1 MFVLDRTLN
10 TSHILSANKNSQSAF
25 WEDTYTQEFDTGAE
39 SFEFS
44 CYTHESIKE
53 GNYVAFFYNNQYKM
67 FQIIEVQEVHKKGR
81 LVSECY
87 CEIASLQLLNNYVKP
102 FSGDM
107 NCIQFFQHIL
117 HGTEWHIGKYST
129 SLENVVYTVNEKNIE
144 SVWSLIED
152 YKDIYG
158 CEINVRVTY
167 DNGYVTGQYIDIYA
181 EGGLGSS
188 TFKRFEYGVNVTGIT
203 KTKDLYD
210 WCTGI
215 ILDVDCDV
223 SDTVIEERDGYG
235 FTKGAGDVILDDN
248 ANRMYNAGR
257 THVIGVYQGKET
269 EPVEACINAWKELQ
283 KRKEPKFDYKVT
295 TALKD
300 EEYEDIHLGDTVYV
314 VDHSYTPPLLLEA
327 RVGKLELSFTDRT
340 QNSCTLTNYKEIKS
354 KLLDADYIKL
364 TGTITDVVNAFF
376 PITSEGIADGAR
388 VDGKIETTYF
398 QQITADIVSAGVGAF
413 ENLYAQGLTVINA
426 DIERLNVISGEITSL
441 KSQLADIDT
450 LINGHLTSDNIQ
462 SLILTSDKVTVADAF
477 IKDAMI
483 DSVTANKI
491 TSGSINTNNVYI
503 SSEDGSMII
512 NGSLQQ
518 FKDKDGNVRIQIGK
532 DAQDNFTFSLF
543 DEDGQGVLINE
554 KGITENA
561 IADGL
566 IVNDMVAEDAGIA
579 GSKLDIDS
587 VVTEIN
593 EGTTTIKGTKV
604 VVDDNNQTLD
614 MAFSS
619 LKSRVESFAGVE
631 DTNLLKNTAFE
642 EGMDYWIPTN
652 ALWTIIND
660 DSDSPLPWMTAR
672 RLKLNSFTHYGDVI
686 QKVDLNH
693 GATYTVSYW
702 IKGYAGGRIV
712 FAVLCYDDNG
722 ISYEK
727 GRESIDM
734 TGEYQ
739 KVEITFTSSTTY
751 TKHGIRFAFTYDTAS
766 YTGACEVY
774 MGMAKLEEGSV
785 ATDWVAPST
794 SLIEMVQ
801 SNTTAINVQQ
811 GQIDTL
817 ISNTTITKE
826 NGEVVQLKDEYNST
840 KDTVDSHATKIGSL
854 ETTVNT
860 VSSKQASMELDLN
873 GFRTEVS
880 STYATKEEV
889 EKVNYNLLS
898 NGKFENCYIN
908 TEDMIPSWICEK
920 PYLFVCMPQEES
932 YCGCLELR
940 NDSDTTKVVKQK
952 VVLELEKT
960 YTLTFKSSWQQNVNG
975 GVQACIDFYND
986 NGDHIAS
993 LTIPVANNEFELQT
1007 FTFQTPVLDN
1017 YSYSEVNFL
1026 IGDTAESGGSYT
1038 SARIGEVKLEE
1049 GDTYTG
1055 WRGSRRDEGIV
1066 INGEN
1071 LIKNGDF
1078 SSYTLPRTID
1088 GWIMG
1093 GDGYIWDLNGQDGYN
1108 KEGCIYFAHSV
1119 IEDVYSG
1126 FYQPIHNLKKRTEY
1140 TLTFFIDWEYNVR
1153 EFYVDLVFYDIN
1165 GNRII
1170 TIDLKPSHAGTWS
1183 YTFVTPD
1190 IDING
1195 MNIGFC
1201 HRGIKEDTGGG
1212 FLGIAGNVK
1221 LTETEKVAIDD
1232 LGPQLSEY
1240 TTKTEFQQTNEDFI
1254 FKIQQS
1260 GGGNLLKN
1268 TKWKNGTYG
1277 WEHHCWD
1284 TSGTTD
1290 RYTDVLAPST
1300 TIDWRHGRDNILQF
1314 RAYPKSAGSYIRCT
1328 LRAQQWVPVEP
1339 NATYS
1344 MSFYYRQHRCAD
1356 NFWEIQGMTAD
1367 GSTRIIYGFD
1377 FENQP
1382 GGDAYG
1388 RDYSSWYWANK
1399 SFVIPSDIVSIMFW
1413 VVIVKHNSSASNLSS
1428 FVWLGEPCLVEGST
1442 PMEWCPHESEI
1453 YDGIVKID
1461 SQGLTVQHANNKSV
1475 LDSEALKF
1483 YEGNELYSKVDGGL
1497 FKVMEPGDSSV
1508 TVGSMGRFKWVNS
1521 GTCCTCIAAGPGHA
1535 VSMGSVRTSGEAA
1548 ICNIVDSSQG
1558 GYLTGSNYYYD
1569 QGLSILNACCEL
1581 LNFKG
1586 DSSQPFSSQ
1595 VESNVGSMSLW
1606 STIST
1611 NSEGSNCHMG
1621 CIYGRDTLQFG
1632 IAYGPLKCAMEICE
1646 VANASNNSRIHMYGH
1661 LNMHGYTIS
1670 NADWSNPVSA
1680 SSEYTSRLL
1689 REGSIEHMNYG
1700 TLSYY
1705 DGELRWCW
1713 REPVFTYAEA
1723 DIDPVT
1729 DEWVYT
1735 GRNICYV
1742 ELPIFMAESIEA
1754 DYHISV
1760 GKIGWGDYRILEK
1773 NQYYFILES
1782 QEEDF
1787 AFTFEVVA
1795 KLVDGQTLDNNVSIA
1810 SMSTTANPAISVE
1823 PPTTEEIILPGSE
1836 YIWESPVVEEVDNI
1850 QENINTGEE

>member
-144 SVWSLIED
+144 SVWALIED

-167 DNGYVTGQYIDIYA
+167 DNGHVTGQYIDIYA

-188 TFKRFEYGVNVTGIT
+188 TLKRFEYGRNVTGIT

-223 SDTVIEERDGYG
+223 SNTIIEERDGYG

-364 TGTITDVVNAFF
+364 TGTISDVVNAFF
-376 PITSEGIADGAR
+376 PITSEGIADGAI

-398 QQITADIVSAGVGAF
+398 QQITADIVSAGIGAF
-413 ENLYAQGLTVINA
+413 ENLYAQGMTVINA
-426 DIERLNVISGEITSL
+426 DIENLKATSADITDL
-441 KSQLADIDT
+441 KAQVAEIDT

-462 SLILTSDKVTVADAF
+462 SLILTSDKVTVEDAF

-483 DSVTANKI
+483 DSITANKI

-512 NGSLQQ
+512 NGNLQQ
-518 FKDKDGNVRIQIGK
+518 FKDKYGNVRIQIGK
-532 DAQDNFTFSLF
+532 DSQGDFTFSLF
-543 DEDGQGVLINE
+543 DEFGTGVLIDE

-642 EGMDYWIPTN
+642 DGMDYWIPNN

-672 RLKLNSFTHYGDVI
+672 RLKLKAFIHYGDVI
-686 QKVDLNH
+686 QKVDLVH
-693 GATYTVSYW
+693 GTTYTVSYW
-702 IKGYAGGRIV
+702 IKGDVGGTIV
-712 FAVLCYDDNG
+712 LAVLCYDDNG

-727 GRESIDM
+727 GRETIAM

-739 KVEITFTSSTTY
+739 KIEVTFTSSNKY

-785 ATDWVAPST
+785 ATDWVAPSM
-794 SLIEMVQ
+794 SLVEMVQ
-801 SNTTAINVQQ
+801 ANTTAINVQQ

-840 KDTVDSHATKIGSL
+840 KDTVDSHTTKIGSL
-854 ETTVNT
+854 ETTIDS
-860 VSSKQASMELDLN
+860 VSSKQASMELDLD

-880 STYATKEEV
+880 NTYVTKEELDLT
-889 EKVNYNLLS
+889 NYNLIN
-898 NGKFENCYIN
+898 NGKFENCYAG
-908 TEDMIPSWICEK
+908 TYDMIPSWECDDELQVYDIPSNSSRGWIK
-920 PYLFVCMPQEES
+920 LFNRTSELGLTKSIQQRVN
-932 YCGCLELR
+932 LE
-940 NDSDTTKVVKQK
+940 DG
-952 VVLELEKT
+952 EI
-960 YTLTFKSSWQQNVNG
+960 YTLTFKAGWQENVNG
-975 GVQACIDFYND
+975 GVMCYIGYYDSSD
-986 NGDHIAS
+986 SRIH
-993 LTIPVANNEFELQT
+993 TISVPIENQMNSADELQT
-1007 FTFQTPVLDN
+1007 FTFTTPINLNYEYIVLK
-1017 YSYSEVNFL
+1017 FR
-1026 IGDTAESGGSYT
+1026 IGDTVNSGGNYIYAS
-1038 SARIGEVKLEE
+1038 IGDVKLEK

-1055 WRGSRRDEGIV
+1055 WRGSKKDEAIIIEGQ
-1066 INGEN
+1066 N
-1071 LIKNGDF
+1071 LVQNGDF
-1078 SSYTLPRTID
+1078 SSFTLPRTID
-1088 GWIMG
+1088 GWKIG
-1093 GDGYIWDLNGQDGYN
+1093 GDGVIWDLTGQEPYN
-1108 KEGCIYFAHSV
+1108 KEGCIYFAH
-1119 IEDVYSG
+1119 IGINDVYSG
-1126 FYQPIHNLKKRTEY
+1126 FYQNVRNLKRRTEY
-1140 TLTFFIDWEYNVR
+1140 TLTFYIDWEFNVYN
-1153 EFYVDLVFYDIN
+1153 FYADLAFIGRD
-1165 GNRII
+1165 GNVLF
-1170 TIDLKPSHAGTWS
+1170 TIDLKPPHAGTWS

-1190 IDING
+1190 IDFG
-1195 MNIGFC
+1195 HMNVGFC
-1201 HRGIKEDTGGG
+1201 HRGIKELTGNGI
-1212 FLGIAGNVK
+1212 LGIAGNVK
-1221 LTETEKVAIDD
+1221 LTENVTVED
-1232 LGPQLSEY
+1232 LSTVLSNY
-1240 TTKTEFQQTNEDFI
+1240 TTKTEFEQTNEDFT

-1260 GGGNLLKN
+1260 GGYNLLKN
-1268 TKWKNGTYG
+1268 SAFTNGTEY
-1277 WEHHCWD
+1277 WTKLCWD
-1284 TSGTTD
+1284 GTHTASNNLHVMEAYRTWNNNHFAGLEYLATVSQPQGFIRGGFDSSYVYNLEPGAKYSFSCYASCGRVDELVIELCGTD
-1290 RYTDVLAPST
+1290 WNSQYQNWGVL
-1300 TIDWRHGRDNILQF
+1300 WRGAVGANTREGINYEGWTKIEF
-1314 RAYPKSAGSYIRCT
+1314 TFTA
-1328 LRAQQWVPVEP
+1328 P
-1339 NATYS
+1339 NAYCI
-1344 MSFYYRQHRCAD
+1344 FLR
-1356 NFWEIQGMTAD
+1356 FWGNNHTE
-1367 GSTRIIYGFD
+1367 
-1377 FENQP
+1377 
-1382 GGDAYG
+1382 GDLAT
-1388 RDYSSWYWANK
+1388 SLMISQ
-1399 SFVIPSDIVSIMFW
+1399 
-1413 VVIVKHNSSASNLSS
+1413 
-1428 FVWLGEPCLVEGST
+1428 PCLVRGSI
-1442 PMEWCPHESEI
+1442 PLDWSPHPSEI

-1461 SQGLTVQHANNKSV
+1461 SRGLTVQQGNNKSV
-1475 LDSEALKF
+1475 LDSEALNF
-1483 YEGNELYSKVDGGL
+1483 YAGDVRYSRVRGGKIEFTNSDGSVIGDLGKSTWVDTNIGLSSVNARYGHSSALGAQYGSSEAYTAPLIVCSKDGKLTNNGGHYFQGLNLSSPKVSGALTIRGSAHDTVELELQGMMIYANYGNGYRVGNIFGNEELHLGTQYGLENWDGLIIKENG
-1497 FKVMEPGDSSV
+1497 
-1508 TVGSMGRFKWVNS
+1508 
-1521 GTCCTCIAAGPGHA
+1521 A
-1535 VSMGSVRTSGEAA
+1535 
-1548 ICNIVDSSQG
+1548 
-1558 GYLTGSNYYYD
+1558 
-1569 QGLSILNACCEL
+1569 
-1581 LNFKG
+1581 
-1586 DSSQPFSSQ
+1586 
-1595 VESNVGSMSLW
+1595 
-1606 STIST
+1606 
-1611 NSEGSNCHMG
+1611 
-1621 CIYGRDTLQFG
+1621 
-1632 IAYGPLKCAMEICE
+1632 
-1646 VANASNNSRIHMYGH
+1646 NNSKNELHAYGH
-1661 LNMHGYTIS
+1661 LNMHNYNIGY
-1670 NADWSNPVSA
+1670 AGWVNPVSA
-1680 SSEYTSRLL
+1680 TTTYTTRLL
-1689 REGSIEHMNYG
+1689 NEGSIENMTYG
-1700 TLSYY
+1700 GNTFTE
-1705 DGELRWCW
+1705 GELRYVH
-1713 REPVFTYAEA
+1713 RETCHTVEEWDYN
-1723 DIDPVT
+1723 
-1729 DEWVYT
+1729 DEGVWSPLGVYY
-1735 GRNICYV
+1735 CYC
-1742 ELPIFMAESIEA
+1742 ELPIFMAENIEL
-1754 DYHISV
+1754 DYHVNI
-1760 GKIGWGDYRILEK
+1760 GKIGWGDYRVIEK
-1773 NQYYFILES
+1773 NPYLFIVES
-1782 QEEDF
+1782 QEEGF
-1787 AFTFEVVA
+1787 AFTWEVVA
-1795 KLVDGQTLDNNVSIA
+1795 KQVEKAKNNAVVANNYVDTGRNQVIPTEDSDFTYELDK
-1810 SMSTTANPAISVE
+1810 
-1823 PPTTEEIILPGSE
+1823 EELI
-1836 YIWESPVVEEVDNI
+1836 EEEEEL
-1850 QENINTGEE
+1850 QENINIGEE

>member
-44 CYTHESIKE
+44 CYAHESIKE

-67 FQIIEVQEVHKKGR
+67 FQIIEVQEVHKKGK

-167 DNGYVTGQYIDIYA
+167 DNGHVTGQYIDIYA

-188 TFKRFEYGVNVTGIT
+188 TLKRFEYGRNVTGIT

-215 ILDVDCDV
+215 ILDVECDV
-223 SDTVIEERDGYG
+223 SNTVIQERDGYG

-257 THVIGVYQGKET
+257 THVIGVYQGNET

-300 EEYEDIHLGDTVYV
+300 DEYEDIHLGDTVYV

-364 TGTITDVVNAFF
+364 TGTISDVVNAFF
-376 PITSEGIADGAR
+376 PITSEGIADGAI

-398 QQITADIVSAGVGAF
+398 QQITADIVSAGIGAF
-413 ENLYAQGLTVINA
+413 ENLYTQNMTVINA
-426 DIERLNVISGEITSL
+426 DIESLRAETAEIIQL
-441 KSQLADIDT
+441 KSQLAEIDT

-462 SLILTSDKVTVADAF
+462 SLILTADKVTVEDAF

-483 DSVTANKI
+483 DSVTADKI

-532 DAQDNFTFSLF
+532 DAQGDFTFSLF
-543 DEDGQGVLINE
+543 DENGTGVLIDE

-566 IVNDMVAEDAGIA
+566 IVDDMVAENAGIA

-604 VVDDNNQTLD
+604 ILDDTNQTLD
-614 MAFSS
+614 VAFNV
-619 LKSRVESFAGVE
+619 L
-631 DTNLLKNTAFE
+631 NT
-642 EGMDYWIPTN
+642 
-652 ALWTIIND
+652 
-660 DSDSPLPWMTAR
+660 
-672 RLKLNSFTHYGDVI
+672 
-686 QKVDLNH
+686 KVD
-693 GATYTVSYW
+693 
-702 IKGYAGGRIV
+702 
-712 FAVLCYDDNG
+712 D
-722 ISYEK
+722 
-727 GRESIDM
+727 
-734 TGEYQ
+734 
-739 KVEITFTSSTTY
+739 VEE
-751 TKHGIRFAFTYDTAS
+751 
-766 YTGACEVY
+766 EV
-774 MGMAKLEEGSV
+774 
-785 ATDWVAPST
+785 T
-794 SLIEMVQ
+794 

-840 KDTVDSHATKIGSL
+840 KDTVDSHTTKIGSL

-860 VSSKQASMELDLN
+860 VSSKQSSMELDLD

-880 STYATKEEV
+880 NTYATKEEV
-889 EKVNYNLLS
+889 GTINYNLLS
-898 NGKFENCYIN
+898 NGKFENCYKE

-920 PYLFVCMPQEES
+920 PMKVYEPQEVSEF
-932 YCGCLELR
+932 GCLALY
-940 NDSDTTKVVKQK
+940 NNSDTTKEIKQK
-952 VVLELEKT
+952 VVLELGKT
-960 YTLTFKSSWQQNVNG
+960 YTLSFKASWQQNVNG
-975 GVQACIDFYND
+975 GVQVYVDYYND
-986 NGDHIAS
+986 NAKFNDNVYHIAR
-993 LTIPVANNEFELQT
+993 LVVPVENNEFELQT
-1007 FTFQTPVLDN
+1007 FTFKAHFFND
-1017 YSYSEVNFL
+1017 YSYSEVKFI
-1026 IGDTAESGGSYT
+1026 IGDTAESNGEYT
-1038 SARIGEVKLEE
+1038 CARIGEIKLEE

-1055 WRGSRRDEGIV
+1055 WRGSRRDEGVV
-1066 INGEN
+1066 INGQN
-1071 LIKNGDF
+1071 LITNGDF
-1078 SSYTLPRTID
+1078 SSFSLPKTID
-1088 GWIMG
+1088 GWKVN
-1093 GDGYIWDLNGQDGYN
+1093 GDGWIWDLNGQEGYN
-1108 KEGCIYFAHSV
+1108 KTGCIYFAHTSPND
-1119 IEDVYSG
+1119 EYSG
-1126 FYQPIHNLKKRTEY
+1126 FYQRVYNLKRRTEY
-1140 TLTFFIDWEYNVR
+1140 TLTFYIGWEGNVR
-1153 EFYVDLVFYDIN
+1153 DFYVDLVFCDIN
-1165 GNRII
+1165 GGKVVDPPVDFR
-1170 TIDLKPSHAGTWS
+1170 PSKTGTYS

-1190 IDING
+1190 IDFHG
-1195 MNIGFC
+1195 MNVGFC
-1201 HRGIKEDTGGG
+1201 HRGEIEDLDAGL
-1212 FLGIAGNVK
+1212 LGIAGNVE
-1221 LTETEKVAIDD
+1221 LVERTYTENLSSTD
-1232 LGPQLSEY
+1232 LGY
-1240 TTKTEFQQTNEDFI
+1240 VTKTEFEQTNEDFT
-1254 FKIQQS
+1254 FKIQQA
-1260 GGGNLLKN
+1260 GGYNLIKN
-1268 TKWKNGTYG
+1268 
-1277 WEHHCWD
+1277 
-1284 TSGTTD
+1284 S
-1290 RYTDVLAPST
+1290 
-1300 TIDWRHGRDNILQF
+1300 
-1314 RAYPKSAGSYIRCT
+1314 
-1328 LRAQQWVPVEP
+1328 
-1339 NATYS
+1339 
-1344 MSFYYRQHRCAD
+1344 
-1356 NFWEIQGMTAD
+1356 TAD
-1367 GSTRIIYGFD
+1367 GGSAGWVCSYTANQCFMLIANNSNPKIAPNGNMFGYLNLSTTTEKYSYSPRFSLKPNTTYTFSAWIQTQKNVSSLDMFILGSESLEGTSSDQTSFDSKHIYHPVNGY
-1377 FENQP
+1377 NT
-1382 GGDAYG
+1382 GGNWQYVTKTFTTKDGIKSGYVRVDHNGLAISTDSYVNI
-1388 RDYSSWYWANK
+1388 YWA
-1399 SFVIPSDIVSIMFW
+1399 SLM
-1413 VVIVKHNSSASNLSS
+1413 LT
-1428 FVWLGEPCLVEGST
+1428 EGSIAL
-1442 PMEWCPHESEI
+1442 PWSPHPSEM

-1461 SQGLTVQHANNKSV
+1461 KRGLTVQHGNNKSV

-1497 FKVMEPGDSSV
+1497 FKVMKPGNSSV
-1508 TVGSMGRFKWVNS
+1508 TVGSMGRFKWTYS
-1521 GTCCTCIAAGPGHA
+1521 DTCCTCVGAGLGHD
-1535 VSMGSVRTSGEAA
+1535 VSLGSIRESGGAT
-1548 ICNIVDSSQG
+1548 ICSLTDCSQG
-1558 GYLTGSNYYYD
+1558 GFLTGSDWYYD
-1569 QGLSILNACCEL
+1569 QGLNITKAQCGALH
-1581 LNFKG
+1581 FKG
-1586 DSSQPFSSQ
+1586 DKSATADSQ
-1595 VESNVGSMSLW
+1595 VESSVNALSIWAGRPSHA
-1606 STIST
+1606 
-1611 NSEGSNCHMG
+1611 NSQGDTYSRTG
-1621 CIYGRDTLQFG
+1621 YIYSRDTLQFG
-1632 IAYGPLKCAMEICE
+1632 IAYGPLKVGMEMCE
-1646 VANASNNSRIHMYGH
+1646 MSNTSNNVGMHMYGP
-1661 LNMHGYTIS
+1661 LNMHGYSIGNTS
-1670 NADWSNPVSA
+1670 VTSSVSA

-1689 REGSIEHMNYG
+1689 KEGSIEQINYG

-1705 DGELRWCW
+1705 DGEIRWCW

-1754 DYHISV
+1754 DYHIQV

-1810 SMSTTANPAISVE
+1810 GMSTMANPSVNVE
-1823 PPTTEEIILPGSE
+1823 PPPSEEIVIPGSE
-1836 YIWESPVVEEVDNI
+1836 YIWENAVVEEVDNL
-1850 QENINTGEE
+1850 QENIITGEE

>member
-167 DNGYVTGQYIDIYA
+167 DNGHVTGQYIDIYA

-215 ILDVDCDV
+215 ILDVECDV

-300 EEYEDIHLGDTVYV
+300 DEYEDIHLGDTVYV

-376 PITSEGIADGAR
+376 PITSEGIADGAI

-426 DIERLNVISGEITSL
+426 DIERLNATSGEITSL

-450 LINGHLTSDNIQ
+450 LVNGHLTSDNIQ
-462 SLILTSDKVTVADAF
+462 SMIITGDKFTVADGF
-477 IKDAMI
+477 IKNAMI
-483 DSVTANKI
+483 DNITADKI
-491 TSGSINTNNVYI
+491 TTGSINTDNVYI

-543 DEDGQGVLINE
+543 DEDGTGVLINE

-566 IVNDMVAEDAGIA
+566 IVNDMVAENAGIA

-604 VVDDNNQTLD
+604 VLDDTNQTLD
-614 MAFSS
+614 VAFNI
-619 LKSRVESFAGVE
+619 L
-631 DTNLLKNTAFE
+631 NT
-642 EGMDYWIPTN
+642 
-652 ALWTIIND
+652 
-660 DSDSPLPWMTAR
+660 
-672 RLKLNSFTHYGDVI
+672 
-686 QKVDLNH
+686 KVDD
-693 GATYTVSYW
+693 V
-702 IKGYAGGRIV
+702 
-712 FAVLCYDDNG
+712 
-722 ISYEK
+722 E
-727 GRESIDM
+727 E
-734 TGEYQ
+734 
-739 KVEITFTSSTTY
+739 EIT
-751 TKHGIRFAFTYDTAS
+751 
-766 YTGACEVY
+766 
-774 MGMAKLEEGSV
+774 
-785 ATDWVAPST
+785 
-794 SLIEMVQ
+794 

-811 GQIDTL
+811 GQIDSL

-840 KDTVDSHATKIGSL
+840 KDTVDSHTTKIGSL

-860 VSSKQASMELDLN
+860 VSSKQASMELDLD

-880 STYATKEEV
+880 NTYVTKEEV
-889 EKVNYNLLS
+889 NLINYNLIN
-898 NGKFENCYIN
+898 NGDFRNCYKGTFDMVPYWKCNQRVKVFELPYSWNDN
-908 TEDMIPSWICEK
+908 TIAFHNVTGTLDSMRSIEQGIILEDGE
-920 PYLFVCMPQEES
+920 
-932 YCGCLELR
+932 
-940 NDSDTTKVVKQK
+940 
-952 VVLELEKT
+952 T
-960 YTLTFKSSWQQNVNG
+960 YTLTFKAGWQMNVNRG
-975 GVQACIDFYND
+975 IVAYIGYYDSSGTKVHTID
-986 NGDHIAS
+986 
-993 LTIPVANNEFELQT
+993 IPVANNEGGLNNLQT
-1007 FTFQTPVLDN
+1007 FTFTTPTGVQYAN
-1017 YSYSEVNFL
+1017 IIIKFY
-1026 IGDTAESGGSYT
+1026 IGDTVNSGGSYVC
-1038 SARIGEVKLEE
+1038 AYLGEIKLEE
-1049 GDTYTG
+1049 GTKYTG
-1055 WRGSRRDEGIV
+1055 WRGSKKDEGII

-1078 SSYTLPRTID
+1078 SSYALPRTID
-1088 GWIMG
+1088 GWRLG
-1093 GDGYIWDLNGQDGYN
+1093 GDGCIWDLNGQDGYN
-1108 KEGCIYFAHSV
+1108 KEGCIYFAHTS
-1119 IEDVYSG
+1119 IEDIYSG
-1126 FYQPIHNLKKRTEY
+1126 FYQNIYNLKRRTEY
-1140 TLTFFIDWEYNVR
+1140 TLTFYINWEFNVR
-1153 EFYVDLVFYDIN
+1153 EFYTDLVFIDKS
-1165 GNRII
+1165 GAKLFG
-1170 TIDLKPSHAGTWS
+1170 IDLKPSHQGIWS

-1190 IDING
+1190 IDFG
-1195 MNIGFC
+1195 HMNVGFC

-1268 TKWKNGTYG
+1268 TKWKNGAYG
-1277 WEHHCWD
+1277 WQHQCWD
-1284 TSGTTD
+1284 TSGTTG
-1290 RYTDVLAPST
+1290 RYTDILAPST

-1314 RAYPKSAGSYIRCT
+1314 MAVMKSAGSYIRCT

-1344 MSFYYRQHRCAD
+1344 MSFYYRQHRCVD
-1356 NFWEIQGMTAD
+1356 NYWEIQGMTAN
-1367 GSTRIIYGFD
+1367 GSTRTIYEFD
-1377 FENQP
+1377 FEDQP
-1382 GGDAYG
+1382 EGYVYG

-1399 SFVIPSDIVSIMFW
+1399 SFVIPSDIVSILFW
-1413 VVIVKHNSSASNLSS
+1413 VVIIKHDSSASDLSS
-1428 FVWLGEPCLVEGST
+1428 FVWLGEPCLVKGST
-1442 PMEWCPHESEI
+1442 PSKWQPNSDEL

-1461 SQGLTVQHANNKSV
+1461 DTGLTVQHNNNKSV
-1475 LDSEALKF
+1475 LDSEALNF
-1483 YEGNELYSKVDGGL
+1483 YAGDVRYSRVKGGRFEFTNSDGSTIGGVGKSTWVGTNTGISSLNAYYGHSVSLGAQRGVDENYTSSLTVCSKDGKLSENGGYYFGGLNISTPKVMGAMYIRGSSTDTINLVNQGMMIYADYGNGYRTGNIFANEELTLGTQYGAENWTGFVVKENGSNASKNEL
-1497 FKVMEPGDSSV
+1497 
-1508 TVGSMGRFKWVNS
+1508 
-1521 GTCCTCIAAGPGHA
+1521 HA
-1535 VSMGSVRTSGEAA
+1535 
-1548 ICNIVDSSQG
+1548 
-1558 GYLTGSNYYYD
+1558 
-1569 QGLSILNACCEL
+1569 
-1581 LNFKG
+1581 
-1586 DSSQPFSSQ
+1586 
-1595 VESNVGSMSLW
+1595 
-1606 STIST
+1606 
-1611 NSEGSNCHMG
+1611 
-1621 CIYGRDTLQFG
+1621 
-1632 IAYGPLKCAMEICE
+1632 
-1646 VANASNNSRIHMYGH
+1646 YGH
-1661 LNMHGYTIS
+1661 LNMHNYNIGY
-1670 NADWSNPVSA
+1670 AGWVNPVSA
-1680 SSEYTSRLL
+1680 TTTYTTRLL
-1689 REGSIEHMNYG
+1689 NEGSIENMTYG
-1700 TLSYY
+1700 GNTFTE
-1705 DGELRWCW
+1705 GELRYVHRQTCHTVEEWD
-1713 REPVFTYAEA
+1713 YN
-1723 DIDPVT
+1723 
-1729 DEWVYT
+1729 DEGVWSPLGVYY
-1735 GRNICYV
+1735 CYC
-1742 ELPIFMAESIEA
+1742 ELPIFMAENIEL
-1754 DYHISV
+1754 DYHVNI
-1760 GKIGWGDYRILEK
+1760 GKIGWGDYRVIEK
-1773 NQYYFILES
+1773 NPYLFIVES
-1782 QEEDF
+1782 QEEGF
-1787 AFTFEVVA
+1787 AFTWEVVA
-1795 KLVDGQTLDNNVSIA
+1795 KQVEKAKNNIVV
-1810 SMSTTANPAISVE
+1810 AN
-1823 PPTTEEIILPGSE
+1823 E
-1836 YIWESPVVEEVDNI
+1836 YINTGAKQEMPTEDSDFTYELDKEEFI
-1850 QENINTGEE
+1850 EKEEELQENINTGEE